1 MLLILLLDPLIFC
14 VSVTV
19 VVDSSFKLSFSP
31 FSLSACWDAHVPM
44 SLDERFLVVCELTVM
59 GKCPETVPIHPF
71 IFQYSLKILCFR
83 MFCLSERYSVLSV
96 LIIDYVKDAVKQF

>member
-1 MLLILLLDPLIFC
+1 MLLILLLDSLIFC

-44 SLDERFLVVCELTVM
+44 SLDECFLVVCDLTVM

-71 IFQYSLKILCFR
+71 IFQQILFSYY
-83 MFCLSERYSVLSV
+83 MYKERTQKSDSSDRY
-96 LIIDYVKDAVKQF
+96 